1 MSIWSRLFGGGSREA
16 SAPTPMGEIE
26 HGGFT
31 IVAEPYRAE
40 NGQFQTAGRV
50 WKVVDG
56 TVREHRFVRA
66 DRFATAEDAAAFAL
80 SKGRQLV
87 DQQGDSLFA

>member
-1 MSIWSRLFGGGSREA
+1 MSMWSRLFGGGSHPA
-16 SAPTPMGEIE
+16 AAPTSMVEIE
-26 HGGFT
+26 HCGFNV
-31 IVAEPYRAE
+31 VAEPYRTE

-50 WKVVDG
+50 RKVVG
-56 TVREHRFVRA
+56 GSVREHRFVRA

-87 DQQGDSLFA
+87 DQLGDDLFA